1 MTAEG
6 AGYIVSGE
14 WWIFLFPGVAIMA
27 TVLSFNLVGDALRDV
42 LDPANEGRVTDL
54 LTIEDLTVHFD
65 TDEGVVQAV
74 DGAALSIA
82 AGEVVGLV
90 GESGSGKSVS
100 AMAIL
105 RLLRPPAR
113 IVSGRIHFDG
123 RDLLTVPEEAM
134 RSVRGSQISMV
145 FQSPRTSLN
154 PVLPV
159 GRQIERLLAL
169 HGGATPAQ
177 ARERAVAMLREAGI
191 AEPERRAGQYAHQLS
206 GGMCQRV
213 MIAMALAT
221 SPRLLIADEPTT
233 GLDVSIAA
241 QILELLRD
249 LGRRTGAA
257 ILLITHDLGVV
268 ARLCDR
274 VVVMHAGQ
282 TVEWAKVRDLF
293 HAPAHPYTR
302 APDPLHPPRR
312 PRDRHGADPRR
323 DPLTPGAPA
332 RLPLRP
338 PLHPGPAGVRHPNPS
353 ANDRRSPRSSLH
365 RRRRRLV
372 ECQTLNERHGARRPG
387 TSPAPAS
394 RLVSAPGFALA
405 PASPRRGMATRRRAG
420 VGCGPSPRNR
430 IFCASPKAKT
440 ILSWLQ

>member
-1 MTAEG
+1 
-6 AGYIVSGE
+6 
-14 WWIFLFPGVAIMA
+14 
-27 TVLSFNLVGDALRDV
+27 
-42 LDPANEGRVTDL
+42 VTDL
-54 LTIEDLTVHFD
+54 LTLEDLTVHFD

-74 DGAALSIA
+74 DGAALTIA
-82 AGEVVGLV
+82 PGAVVGLV
-90 GESGSGKSVS
+90 GESGSGKSVT
-100 AMAIL
+100 ALAIL

-113 IVSGRIHFDG
+113 VVSGRIRFDG
-123 RDLLTVPEEAM
+123 RDQFALSEEEM
-134 RSVRGSQISMV
+134 RSVRGSHISMV

-159 GRQIERLLAL
+159 GRQIERLLVL
-169 HGGATPAQ
+169 HGGAAPGQ

-191 AEPERRAGQYAHQLS
+191 AEPDRRAGQYAHQLS

-221 SPRLLIADEPTT
+221 NPRLLIADEPTT

-282 TVEWAKVRDLF
+282 TVEWATVRRLF

-302 APDPLHPPRR
+302 ALIRSIPRVDREVAMEPIPGSVPSPLAPPRGCR
-312 PRDRHGADPRR
+312 FAPRC
-323 DPLTPGAPA
+323 PL
-332 RLPLRP
+332 
-338 PLHPGPAGVRHPNPS
+338 VRTECAAHVPVRTIGEEH
-353 ANDRRSPRSSLH
+353 AVACVA
-365 RRRRRLV
+365 V
-372 ECQTLNERHGARRPG
+372 E
-387 TSPAPAS
+387 AS
-394 RLVSAPGFALA
+394 
-405 PASPRRGMATRRRAG
+405 
-420 VGCGPSPRNR
+420 
-430 IFCASPKAKT
+430 
-440 ILSWLQ
+440 

>member
-1 MTAEG
+1 
-6 AGYIVSGE
+6 
-14 WWIFLFPGVAIMA
+14 
-27 TVLSFNLVGDALRDV
+27 
-42 LDPANEGRVTDL
+42 VTDL

-74 DGAALSIA
+74 EGAALSIA

-123 RDLLTVPEEAM
+123 RDLLTVSEEAM

-169 HGGATPAQ
+169 HGGAAPGQ

-221 SPRLLIADEPTT
+221 NPRLLIADEPTT

-302 APDPLHPPRR
+302 ALIRSIPRV
-312 PRDRHGADPRR
+312 DREIAMEPI
-323 DPLTPGAPA
+323 PG
-332 RLPLRP
+332 
-338 PLHPGPAGVRHPNPS
+338 VIPS
-353 ANDRRSPRSSLH
+353 L
-365 RRRRRLV
+365 
-372 ECQTLNERHGARRPG
+372 
-387 TSPAPAS
+387 
-394 RLVSAPGFALA
+394 LA
-405 PASPRRGMATRRRAG
+405 PPPGCRFAHRCALVQPECATRIPVQTIGEGHQVACIAVAG
-420 VGCGPSPRNR
+420 
-430 IFCASPKAKT
+430 A
-440 ILSWLQ
+440 